1 MWFLRKA
8 TGTVLHNL
16 ELFFRG
22 KKKIRTACVF
32 FSKRIRPNGVIPY
45 LATGKKK
52 LSLLKKYSSWKSS
65 YHWVFL
71 SPVSMKMAGW
81 TWLLCCRLSYMYA
94 RICSSVLV
102 TQRASDLRIIQALQK
117 SRLQLDLAT
126 FSRSNSFPLMWLL
139 TEETVFHF
147 IYCEQGASQTL
158 HFTVYFSSTMY
169 FGCFSL
175 TFFDLLV

>member
-1 MWFLRKA
+1 
-8 TGTVLHNL
+8 
-16 ELFFRG
+16 
-22 KKKIRTACVF
+22 
-32 FSKRIRPNGVIPY
+32 
-45 LATGKKK
+45 
-52 LSLLKKYSSWKSS
+52 
-65 YHWVFL
+65 
-71 SPVSMKMAGW
+71 
-81 TWLLCCRLSYMYA
+81 MYA

-117 SRLQLDLAT
+117 SQLQLDLAT

-158 HFTVYFSSTMY
+158 PFTVYFSSTMY

-175 TFFDLLV
+175 TFFDPLV